1 MSIINKVIQTRPNIA
16 VGFFTPGAEVIAR
29 LDELVAAEVIESY
42 NLNEESADG
51 LKKTMA
57 FTFKDSTGL
66 ESFLNEDVSIQS
78 REDRKAYCGLNNIIL
93 ETVE

>member
-1 MSIINKVIQTRPNIA
+1 MT
-16 VGFFTPGAEVIAR
+16 
-29 LDELVAAEVIESY
+29 
-42 NLNEESADG
+42 
-51 LKKTMA
+51 